1 MDDAKL
7 NLSLRVRAGNGI
19 GESLQTIDAGDQDI
33 LDAAV
38 LQLGQHAEPEL
49 RSFGFGKPQAQKLL
63 VTCQIDAQSEINGLV
78 DDTLVLADF
87 QHDTVQV
94 DDGIKRIQ
102 WARLPVD
109 NLVDYGIPAC
119 CRQV

>member
-1 MDDAKL
+1 MQ
-7 NLSLRVRAGNGI
+7 SAGNGI

-49 RSFGFGKPQAQKLL
+49 RAFGLGEPQAQKLF
-63 VTCQIDAQSEINGLV
+63 VTFQIDAQSEINGLV
-78 DDTLVLADF
+78 DDPLVLADF
-87 QHDTVQV
+87 QHHTVQL
-94 DDGIKRIQ
+94 DDGIKRSQ

-109 NLVDYGIPAC
+109 NLVDHGIRDA
-119 CRQV
+119 RNQ